1 MSAKTLTEMF
11 FNGVA
16 QFGDSRPTAYRAK
29 RQGVWAEISHRD
41 AEARVRLISL
51 GLRELGIQPGD
62 RVAILS
68 ETRVEWALADWACLC
83 ARAVDVPIYPTL
95 TAKQVEY
102 ILRDSGAVAAFCSTK
117 EQAAKLGEIQHALPG
132 IKTVIAFDDDA
143 GGNGV
148 VTLAAMEA
156 RGRAVEAKHPTWK
169 SDALSIKPDA
179 LATLIYT
186 SGTTGD
192 PKGVMLTHG
201 NLCSNVEACLHILP
215 LTPEDDSL
223 AMLPLSHV
231 YERMVD
237 YTLWTAGVIINY
249 AESFDKV
256 AQNLNEIHP
265 TIVLSVPRLYEKVY
279 AKVLESALSGSFIK
293 RKIFFWAK
301 AVGQEWATHRLSG
314 IAVPGWL
321 KFRQSIAD
329 KLVFSKLR
337 ARTGGRVKAFIS
349 GSAPLS
355 AEIAQFFFGAS
366 LPILEGYGLT
376 ETSPVLTLNPM
387 DRPKLGTVGPAIPGV
402 TLKFASDG
410 EILAKGPNVMQG
422 YFNQPA
428 ATKEAIDADGW
439 FHTGDIGELDADGYL
454 KITDRKKDLIKTA
467 GGKYVAPQPIE
478 NAVKLNKF
486 VANVVMLGDRRK
498 FPIILVVPNFEQLE
512 AWAKARRLTYTS
524 QTQLLTLPD
533 VKAKMDTEVMGM
545 LSALAKYEMPKKL
558 VLIEH
563 DFTIESGEL
572 TPTLKV
578 KRRIVEQH
586 YAKVIDAA
594 YAEADP
600 LAAEMERQR

>member
-29 RQGVWAEISHRD
+29 RHGVWEAVSHRD

-102 ILRDSGAVAAFCSTK
+102 ILKDSGAVAAFCSTK
-117 EQAAKLGEIQHALPG
+117 EQAQKLAEIKRALPG
-132 IKTVIAFDDDA
+132 IKTVIAFDEDA
-143 GGNGV
+143 GGNGAI
-148 VTLAAMEA
+148 TLASLEA
-156 RGRAVEAKHPTWK
+156 KGRAVEAKHPTWK

-256 AQNLNEIHP
+256 AQNLNEVHP

-279 AKVLESALSGSFIK
+279 ARVLEAALSGSFLK

-301 AVGQEWATHRLSG
+301 AVGIEWATFRLSG
-314 IAVPGWL
+314 LTPPAWL
-321 KFRQSIAD
+321 KVRHAIAD

-387 DRPKLGTVGPAIPGV
+387 NRPKLGTVGPAIPGV

-422 YFNQPA
+422 YFNLPD
-428 ATKEAIDADGW
+428 ATKEAIDAEGW

-498 FPIILVVPNFEQLE
+498 FPIILIVPNFEQLE
-512 AWAKARRLTYTS
+512 AWAKYRRLAYTS

-533 VKAKMDTEVMGM
+533 VKAKMEREVMGM
-545 LSALAKYEMPKKL
+545 LSTLAKFEMPKKV
-558 VLIEH
+558 VLLEK

-586 YAKVIDAA
+586 YAKQIDAA

-600 LAAEMERQR
+600 LAAAMEH

>member
-1 MSAKTLTEMF
+1 
-11 FNGVA
+11 
-16 QFGDSRPTAYRAK
+16 
-29 RQGVWAEISHRD
+29 
-41 AEARVRLISL
+41 
-51 GLRELGIQPGD
+51 
-62 RVAILS
+62 
-68 ETRVEWALADWACLC
+68 
-83 ARAVDVPIYPTL
+83 
-95 TAKQVEY
+95 
-102 ILRDSGAVAAFCSTK
+102 
-117 EQAAKLGEIQHALPG
+117 
-132 IKTVIAFDDDA
+132 
-143 GGNGV
+143 
-148 VTLAAMEA
+148 
-156 RGRAVEAKHPTWK
+156 
-169 SDALSIKPDA
+169 
-179 LATLIYT
+179 
-186 SGTTGD
+186 
-192 PKGVMLTHG
+192 
-201 NLCSNVEACLHILP
+201 
-215 LTPEDDSL
+215 
-223 AMLPLSHV
+223 
-231 YERMVD
+231 
-237 YTLWTAGVIINY
+237 
-249 AESFDKV
+249 V
-256 AQNLNEIHP
+256 AQNLNEVHP

-279 AKVLESALSGSFIK
+279 ARVLEAALSGSFLK

-301 AVGQEWATHRLSG
+301 AVGIEWATFRLSG
-314 IAVPGWL
+314 LTPPAWL
-321 KFRQSIAD
+321 KVRHAIAD

-387 DRPKLGTVGPAIPGV
+387 NRPKLGTVGPAIPGV

-422 YFNQPA
+422 YFNLPD
-428 ATKEAIDADGW
+428 ATKEAIDAEGW

-498 FPIILVVPNFEQLE
+498 FPIILIVPNFEQLE
-512 AWAKARRLTYTS
+512 AWAKYRRLAYTS

-533 VKAKMDTEVMGM
+533 VKAKMEREVMGM
-545 LSALAKYEMPKKL
+545 LSTLAKFEMPKKV
-558 VLIEH
+558 VLLEK

-586 YAKVIDAA
+586 YAKQIDAA

-600 LAAEMERQR
+600 LAAAMEH